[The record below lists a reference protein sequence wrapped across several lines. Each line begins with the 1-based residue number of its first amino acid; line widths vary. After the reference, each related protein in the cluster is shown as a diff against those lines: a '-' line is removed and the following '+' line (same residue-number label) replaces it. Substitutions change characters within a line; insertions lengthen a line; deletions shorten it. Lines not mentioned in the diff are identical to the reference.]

1 METRRQK
8 MTKVPD
14 IISPKTV
21 KFHLY
26 GETGPGSARERRMVV
41 PLLLAR
47 GKTVSRLEL
56 ADWMDDDGDADDLDE
71 HLAAFRRRLAD
82 MGLRQVLVMRD
93 QVCRLTIPPELVD
106 AHRLNAQVAD
116 AGQVDDHTAAERLR
130 AALDLCAG
138 EPLAGLTG
146 RRIVRCRRDLREAR
160 LDAEIALMRVEF
172 RLGRAEQ
179 HVPGLVRLSRERLAD
194 TEVVGLAVSALHR
207 AGRQAEAADLY
218 DRHREH
224 LIELGM
230 PVPERIP
237 DPRTRA
243 GQVESH

>member
-1 METRRQK
+1 

-14 IISPKTV
+14 FIFPETV
-21 KFHLY
+21 MFHLY
-26 GETGPGSARERRMVV
+26 GDSGPGSERERRMVV
-41 PLLLAR
+41 PLLLAKGR
-47 GKTVSRLEL
+47 TVSRLEL
-56 ADWMDDDGDADDLDE
+56 ADWMGDDGTADDLDE
-71 HLAAFRRRLAD
+71 HLAAFRRRLAG
-82 MGLRQVLVMRD
+82 MGLRQALLMRD
-93 QVCRLTIPPELVD
+93 QVCRLTIAPDLVD
-106 AHRLNAQVAD
+106 AHRLSAQVAET
-116 AGQVDDHTAAERLR
+116 GQLDDHTAAERLR

-146 RRIVRCRRDLREAR
+146 HRIDRCRRELREAR

-207 AGRQAEAADLY
+207 TGRQAEAAALY

-237 DPRTRA
+237 DPRGRGSRA
-243 GQVESH
+243 ESR